1 MLAWTVRT
9 IQATSIA
16 EITTSAMP
24 IAVST
29 DRFLLWRAAADRPLR
44 LGNIMRAGERAVAT
58 VLHAGLAAHCRR
70 QTPIASVTKRTIL
83 FASAPDGSRS
93 GL

>member
-29 DRFLLWRAAADRPLR
+29 DRFLLQRAAADRPLR
-44 LGNIMRAGERAVAT
+44 LGNMVRVGGGAVAT
-58 VLHAGLAAHCRR
+58 VLRAGLAAYCRR
-70 QTPIASVTKRTIL
+70 QTPIASAT
-83 FASAPDGSRS
+83 
-93 GL
+93 